1 MKTQDK
7 ISQLGTAAGSVDDL
21 AIPSYQ
27 WYWGKKTNYN
37 IAVALFPM
45 LSGGLRLYMEWQG
58 PQGSIL
64 EEMYFFPNCNGNYL
78 S

>member
-7 ISQLGTAAGSVDDL
+7 ISQLGTTAGSVDDL

-27 WYWGKKTNYN
+27 WYWEKNKKKNYN
-37 IAVALFPM
+37 IAVALFSM

-64 EEMYFFPNCNGNYL
+64 EEMYFFF
-78 S
+78 